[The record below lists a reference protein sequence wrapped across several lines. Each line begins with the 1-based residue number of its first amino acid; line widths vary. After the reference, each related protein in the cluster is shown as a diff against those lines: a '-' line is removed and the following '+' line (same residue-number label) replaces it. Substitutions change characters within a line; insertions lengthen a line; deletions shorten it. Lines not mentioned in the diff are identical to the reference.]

1 MKGYYKNPEATA
13 ETIDSDGW
21 LHSGDK
27 GEIDADGYVKKSLE
41 ESKNFMLVLVG
52 KILPL

>member
-13 ETIDSDGW
+13 DTIDSDGW

-27 GEIDADGYVKKSLE
+27 GEIDSDGYVKITGRIKELYVS
-41 ESKNFMLVLVG
+41 SG
-52 KILPL
+52 